1 MASHTNVLA
10 LPELSSHEENEWREA
25 VRNLIRQFNVSEAQ
39 ALLHAVTK
47 QFTFIKRPP
56 GTGKTR
62 TLLMAAEALYLA
74 RTERVLICAPSRTA
88 TEHLA
93 DEAKKLWNGKQYP
106 KLHVP

>member
-1 MASHTNVLA
+1 
-10 LPELSSHEENEWREA
+10 
-25 VRNLIRQFNVSEAQ
+25 
-39 ALLHAVTK
+39 
-47 QFTFIKRPP
+47 
-56 GTGKTR
+56 
-62 TLLMAAEALYLA
+62 MAAEALYLA